1 MWLANDKTTNPKKL
15 DSATDKTVET
25 REGHDRRGSVHL
37 SYLVKLAF
45 GFVHPAGWF
54 RCHRTYILMLGIVR
68 RQGRVKG
75 LNPLG

>member
-1 MWLANDKTTNPKKL
+1 M
-15 DSATDKTVET
+15 
-25 REGHDRRGSVHL
+25 HL
-37 SYLVKLAF
+37 SCLVKLAF
-45 GFVHPAGWF
+45 GFVRPAGWS